1 MENEKILKEIDEMH
15 KFANDALGQKRFD
28 DYMNIF
34 SDNLTYKQLN
44 GKIIDKKQLTKDT
57 AFYFSRIK
65 TSQSQYKRKDYSIEE
80 NRFTEN
86 LTQIATTSI
95 KIFLVF
101 TKKWTV
107 ERDGMYKWIKTDNNW
122 QIEKV
127 EILNEKIY

>member
-15 KFANDALGQKRFD
+15 QFANNALGQKRFE

-34 SDNLTYKQLN
+34 SDDLTYKQLN
-44 GKIIDKKQLTKDT
+44 GKTIDKKQLIKDT

-65 TSQSQYKRKDYSIEE
+65 RSQSQYQRKDFSIEG
-80 NRFTEN
+80 NRVTEN

-95 KIFLVF
+95 KVFFVF

-107 ERDGMYKWIKTDNNW
+107 ERDGIYKWIKTDNNW
-122 QIEKV
+122 QIEMV